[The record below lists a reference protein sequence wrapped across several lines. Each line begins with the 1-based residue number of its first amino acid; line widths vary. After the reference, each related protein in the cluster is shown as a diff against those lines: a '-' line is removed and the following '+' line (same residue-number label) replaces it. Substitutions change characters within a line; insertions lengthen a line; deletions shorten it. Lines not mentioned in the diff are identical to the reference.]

1 MESIDRLVG
10 WLVGWFQSAVDRAR
24 STDGT
29 GREVD
34 DETTGGDDDDGDGD
48 DGDDDGGSA
57 REETGD
63 RGGWFW
69 NRETDD
75 TGETAASW

>member
-1 MESIDRLVG
+1 MEWNGIDRSIG
-10 WLVGWFQSAVDRAR
+10 WLVGWFQSYRAR

-34 DETTGGDDDDGDGD
+34 DETTRGDDDGDDGD
-48 DGDDDGGSA
+48 DDDDGGSA

>member
-10 WLVGWFQSAVDRAR
+10 WLVGWFQSYRAR

-34 DETTGGDDDDGDGD
+34 DETTGGDDDGDGD
-48 DGDDDGGSA
+48 DGGDDDDGGSA

-75 TGETAASW
+75 TGETAASR

>member
-1 MESIDRLVG
+1 MVG
-10 WLVGWFQSAVDRAR
+10 WLQSYRAR
-24 STDGT
+24 PTDGT

-34 DETTGGDDDDGDGD
+34 DETTGDDDDGDDDGDGD
-48 DGDDDGGSA
+48 DDDGGSA

>member
-1 MESIDRLVG
+1 M
-10 WLVGWFQSAVDRAR
+10 
-24 STDGT
+24 
-29 GREVD
+29 D
-34 DETTGGDDDDGDGD
+34 DETTRGDDDGDDGGDDDG
-48 DGDDDGGSA
+48 DDGGSA